1 MDKSVYIEIRDRL
14 KTLISGTEFE
24 NRVFFVG
31 GCCRDDIMGFEIKD
45 IDISVALPDG
55 GIRLAQWL
63 HAEGYAA
70 SEPSVF
76 HDYHTAKFRLAE
88 YPDIELES
96 VQTRKESYPDR
107 GSRNPVTSYGS
118 QEEDCMRR
126 DLTVNALYQNV
137 STGEIVDITAR
148 GLDDIRDHIIR
159 TPADPYRTYD
169 EDPLRILRCVRFAA
183 RFGWEIEEETFAAM
197 KAMVP
202 RMSILTPARI
212 SDEFLKMLQDD
223 RPAMAVE
230 LLCSIGAV
238 EYVLQ
243 ETPSDAAI
251 RALRTLSL
259 ETADMHLRLAT
270 LLYGSQ
276 RARDIMDRLR
286 LSIAEV
292 SDITCLIQCCSE
304 VLQWET
310 VEDSRIREM
319 QYKCNTDDRFNDVML
334 LAGSISD
341 TASKIIEIMRCS
353 SAMIVDGTAMYGYK
367 LPVSGKD
374 IINELGLTPGPMIKE
389 CQEYLL
395 KLAFRNPGLTRQE
408 ALSAIQ
414 NRILERIV

>member
-1 MDKSVYIEIRDRL
+1 MDKSIYIEIRDRL

-31 GCCRDDIMGFEIKD
+31 GCCRDDIMGCEIKD

-63 HAEGYAA
+63 HAEGHTV

-88 YPDIELES
+88 YPEIELES

-107 GSRNPVTSYGS
+107 ESRNPVTSYGTH
-118 QEEDCMRR
+118 EEDCMRR

-137 STGEIVDITAR
+137 STGEIVDITGK
-148 GLDDIRDHIIR
+148 GLEDIHDHIIR

-183 RFGWEIEEETFAAM
+183 RFGWEIEKETLAAM
-197 KAMVP
+197 VEMVP

-212 SDEFLKMLQDD
+212 SEEFLKMLQDD

-243 ETPSDAAI
+243 EMPSNAAI
-251 RALRTLSL
+251 RALRTVASETSDLSI
-259 ETADMHLRLAT
+259 RLAA
-270 LLYGSQ
+270 LLCESAMAY
-276 RARDIMDRLR
+276 RTMDRLR
-286 LSIAEV
+286 LSV
-292 SDITCLIQCCSE
+292 SEISDVTFLIRSCSQI
-304 VLQWET
+304 LRWGT
-310 VEDSRIREM
+310 VTDSDIREM
-319 QYKCNTDDRFNDVML
+319 QYRCNIPERFDEVVL
-334 LAGSISD
+334 LAAALSDGDPKVMEISLR
-341 TASKIIEIMRCS
+341 SKVMME
-353 SAMIVDGTAMYGYK
+353 DGTAMYGYK

-374 IINELGLTPGPMIKE
+374 IIQALNLAPGPVIKE
-389 CQEYLL
+389 YQEYLL
-395 KLAFRNPGLTRQE
+395 NLAFQNPKLTRQK
-408 ALSAIQ
+408 AFDTLIA
-414 NRILERIV
+414 RIHEK

>member
-1 MDKSVYIEIRDRL
+1 MDKSIYIEIRDRL

-31 GCCRDDIMGFEIKD
+31 GCCRDDIMGCEIKD

-55 GIRLAQWL
+55 GIILAQWL
-63 HAEGYAA
+63 HAEGHTV

-88 YPDIELES
+88 YPEIELES

-107 GSRNPVTSYGS
+107 ESRNPVTSYGTH
-118 QEEDCMRR
+118 EEDCMRR

-137 STGEIVDITAR
+137 STGEIVDITGK
-148 GLDDIRDHIIR
+148 GLEDIRDHIIR
-159 TPADPYRTYD
+159 TPGDPYRTYD

-183 RFGWEIEEETFAAM
+183 RFGWQIEKETLAAM
-197 KAMVP
+197 VEMVP

-212 SDEFLKMLQDD
+212 SEEFLKMLQDD

-243 ETPSDAAI
+243 EMPSNAAI
-251 RALRTLSL
+251 RALRTVASETSDLSI
-259 ETADMHLRLAT
+259 RLAA
-270 LLYGSQ
+270 LLYESAMAY
-276 RARDIMDRLR
+276 RTMDRLR
-286 LSIAEV
+286 LSV
-292 SDITCLIQCCSE
+292 SEISDVTFLIRSCSE
-304 VLQWET
+304 ILRWGT
-310 VEDSRIREM
+310 VNDSDIREM
-319 QYKCNTDDRFNDVML
+319 QYRCNIPERFDEVVL
-334 LAGSISD
+334 LAAALSDGDPKVMEISLR
-341 TASKIIEIMRCS
+341 SKVMME
-353 SAMIVDGTAMYGYK
+353 DGTAMYGYK

-395 KLAFRNPGLTRQE
+395 SLAFRNPKFTRQE
-408 ALSAIQ
+408 ALSAIR
-414 NRILERIV
+414 NRILERTV

>member
-1 MDKSVYIEIRDRL
+1 MDKSIYIEIRNRL

-31 GCCRDDIMGFEIKD
+31 GCCRDDIMGCEIKD

-63 HAEGYAA
+63 HAVGHTV

-76 HDYHTAKFRLAE
+76 HDFHTAKFRLAE
-88 YPDIELES
+88 YPGIELES

-107 GSRNPVTSYGS
+107 ESRNPVTSYGTH
-118 QEEDCMRR
+118 EEDCMRR

-137 STGEIVDITAR
+137 STGEIVDITGK

-159 TPADPYRTYD
+159 TPGDPYRTYD

-183 RFGWEIEEETFAAM
+183 RFGWEIEKETLAAM
-197 KAMVP
+197 KTMVP

-230 LLCSIGAV
+230 LLCRIGAV

-259 ETADMHLRLAT
+259 ETTDMRLRLAV

-276 RARDIMDRLR
+276 RSRDIIDRLR

-292 SDITCLIQCCSE
+292 SDITFLIQSCST

-319 QYKCNTDDRFNDVML
+319 QYKCITADRFKEVLL
-334 LAGSISD
+334 LAASLSD
-341 TASKIIEIMRCS
+341 GEAKMIEIKRRS
-353 SAMIVDGTAMYGYK
+353 SAMTEDGTAMYGYK

-374 IINELGLTPGPMIKE
+374 IIQALNLAPGPVIKE
-389 CQEYLL
+389 YQEYLL
-395 KLAFRNPGLTRQE
+395 NLAFQNPKLTRQK
-408 ALSAIQ
+408 AFDTLIA
-414 NRILERIV
+414 RIYEK

>member
-1 MDKSVYIEIRDRL
+1 MDKSIYIEIRDRL

-31 GCCRDDIMGFEIKD
+31 GCCRDDIMGCEIKD

-63 HAEGYAA
+63 HAEGHTV

-88 YPDIELES
+88 YPEIELES

-107 GSRNPVTSYGS
+107 ESRNPVTSYGTH
-118 QEEDCMRR
+118 EEDCMRR

-137 STGEIVDITAR
+137 STGEIVDITGK
-148 GLDDIRDHIIR
+148 GLEDIRDHIIR

-183 RFGWEIEEETFAAM
+183 RFGWEIEKETLAAM
-197 KAMVP
+197 KDMVP

-212 SDEFLKMLQDD
+212 SEEFLKMLQDD

-243 ETPSDAAI
+243 EMPSNAAI

-259 ETADMHLRLAT
+259 ETANMRLRLAT

-292 SDITCLIQCCSE
+292 SDITFLIQSCST

-319 QYKCNTDDRFNDVML
+319 QYKCFTADRFKEVLL
-334 LAGSISD
+334 LAASLSD
-341 TASKIIEIMRCS
+341 GEAKMIEIKRRS
-353 SAMIVDGTAMYGYK
+353 SAMTEDGTAMYGYK

-374 IINELGLTPGPMIKE
+374 IIQALNLAPGPVIKE
-389 CQEYLL
+389 YQEYLL
-395 KLAFRNPGLTRQE
+395 NLAFQNPKLTRQK
-408 ALSAIQ
+408 AFDTLIA
-414 NRILERIV
+414 RIHEK

>member
-1 MDKSVYIEIRDRL
+1 MDKSIYIEIRDRL

-31 GCCRDDIMGFEIKD
+31 GCCRDDIMGCEIKD

-63 HAEGYAA
+63 HAEGHTV

-88 YPDIELES
+88 YPEIELES

-107 GSRNPVTSYGS
+107 ESRNPVTSYGTH
-118 QEEDCMRR
+118 EEDCMRR

-137 STGEIVDITAR
+137 STGEIVDITGK
-148 GLDDIRDHIIR
+148 GLEDIHDHIIR

-183 RFGWEIEEETFAAM
+183 RFGWEIEKETLAAM
-197 KAMVP
+197 VEMVP

-243 ETPSDAAI
+243 EMPSNAAI
-251 RALRTLSL
+251 RALRTVASETSDLSI
-259 ETADMHLRLAT
+259 RLAA
-270 LLYGSQ
+270 LLCKSAMAY
-276 RARDIMDRLR
+276 RTMDRLR
-286 LSIAEV
+286 LSV
-292 SDITCLIQCCSE
+292 SEISDVTFLIRSCSE
-304 VLQWET
+304 ILRWGT
-310 VEDSRIREM
+310 VNDSDIREM
-319 QYKCNTDDRFNDVML
+319 QYRCNIPERFDEVVL
-334 LAGSISD
+334 LAAALSDGDPKVMEISLR
-341 TASKIIEIMRCS
+341 SKVMME
-353 SAMIVDGTAMYGYK
+353 DGTAMYGYK

-395 KLAFRNPGLTRQE
+395 SLAFKNPRLTQSE
-408 ALSAIQ
+408 ALEALM
-414 NRILERIV
+414 NRNNNE

>member
-1 MDKSVYIEIRDRL
+1 MDKSIYIEIRDRL

-31 GCCRDDIMGFEIKD
+31 GCCRDDIMGCEIKD

-63 HAEGYAA
+63 HAEGHTV

-88 YPDIELES
+88 YPEIELES

-107 GSRNPVTSYGS
+107 ESRNPVTSYGTH
-118 QEEDCMRR
+118 EEDCMRR

-137 STGEIVDITAR
+137 STGEIVDITGK
-148 GLDDIRDHIIR
+148 GLEDIHDHIIR

-183 RFGWEIEEETFAAM
+183 RFGWEIEKETLAAM
-197 KAMVP
+197 VEMVP

-230 LLCSIGAV
+230 LLCTIGAV

-243 ETPSDAAI
+243 EMPSNAAI
-251 RALRTLSL
+251 RALRTVASETSDLSI
-259 ETADMHLRLAT
+259 RLAA
-270 LLYGSQ
+270 LLCESAMAY
-276 RARDIMDRLR
+276 RTMDRLR
-286 LSIAEV
+286 LSV
-292 SDITCLIQCCSE
+292 SEISNVTFLIRSCSE
-304 VLQWET
+304 ILRWGT
-310 VEDSRIREM
+310 VNDSDIREM
-319 QYKCNTDDRFNDVML
+319 QYRCNIPERFDEVVL
-334 LAGSISD
+334 LAAALSDGDPKVMEISLR
-341 TASKIIEIMRCS
+341 SKVMME
-353 SAMIVDGTAMYGYK
+353 DGTAMYGYK

-395 KLAFRNPGLTRQE
+395 SLAFKNPRLTQSE
-408 ALSAIQ
+408 ALEALM
-414 NRILERIV
+414 NRNNNG

>member
-31 GCCRDDIMGFEIKD
+31 GCCRDDIMGCEIKD

-63 HAEGYAA
+63 YAEGHAA

-76 HDYHTAKFRLAE
+76 HDFHTAKFRLAE
-88 YPDIELES
+88 YPEIELES

-107 GSRNPVTSYGS
+107 ESRNPVTSYGTH
-118 QEEDCMRR
+118 EEDCMRR

-137 STGEIVDITAR
+137 STGEIVDITGK
-148 GLDDIRDHIIR
+148 GLEDIRDHIIR

-183 RFGWEIEEETFAAM
+183 RFGWEIEKETLAAM
-197 KAMVP
+197 VEMVP

-212 SDEFLKMLQDD
+212 SEEFLKMLQDD

-238 EYVLQ
+238 EYVLH

-251 RALRTLSL
+251 RALRALSS
-259 ETADMHLRLAT
+259 ETADMRLRLAT

-319 QYKCNTDDRFNDVML
+319 QYKCVTADRFKEVLL
-334 LAGSISD
+334 LAASLSD
-341 TASKIIEIMRCS
+341 GEAKMIEIKRRS
-353 SAMIVDGTAMYGYK
+353 SAMTEDGTAMYGYK

-374 IINELGLTPGPMIKE
+374 IIQALNLAPGPVIKE
-389 CQEYLL
+389 YQEYLL
-395 KLAFRNPGLTRQE
+395 NLAFQNPKLTRQK
-408 ALSAIQ
+408 AFD
-414 NRILERIV
+414 ILIARGV

>member
-24 NRVFFVG
+24 NMVFFVG
-31 GCCRDDIMGFEIKD
+31 GCCRDDIMGCEIKD

-63 HAEGYAA
+63 YAEGHAA

-76 HDYHTAKFRLAE
+76 HEYHTAKFRLAE

-107 GSRNPVTSYGS
+107 ESRNPVTSYGTH
-118 QEEDCMRR
+118 EEDCMRR

-137 STGEIVDITAR
+137 STGEIVDITGK
-148 GLDDIRDHIIR
+148 GLEDIRDHIIR

-183 RFGWEIEEETFAAM
+183 RFGWEIEKETLAAM
-197 KAMVP
+197 VEMVP

-212 SDEFLKMLQDD
+212 SEEFLKMLQDD

-238 EYVLQ
+238 EYVLH

-251 RALRTLSL
+251 RALRTLSS
-259 ETADMHLRLAT
+259 ETSDMCLRLAT

-276 RARDIMDRLR
+276 RSRDIMDRLR

-292 SDITCLIQCCSE
+292 SYITFLIQSCSTA
-304 VLQWET
+304 LQWET

-319 QYKCNTDDRFNDVML
+319 QYKCVTADRFKEVLL
-334 LAGSISD
+334 LAASLSD
-341 TASKIIEIMRCS
+341 GEAKMIEIKRRS
-353 SAMIVDGTAMYGYK
+353 SAMTEDGTAMYGYK

-374 IINELGLTPGPMIKE
+374 IIQALNLAPGPVIKE
-389 CQEYLL
+389 YQEYLL
-395 KLAFRNPGLTRQE
+395 NLAFQNPKLTRQK
-408 ALSAIQ
+408 AFDTLIA
-414 NRILERIV
+414 RIHEK

>member
-14 KTLISGTEFE
+14 KALISGTEFE

-31 GCCRDDIMGFEIKD
+31 GCCRDDIMGCEIKD

-63 HAEGYAA
+63 HAEGHTV

-88 YPDIELES
+88 YPEIELES

-107 GSRNPVTSYGS
+107 ESRNPVTSYGTH
-118 QEEDCMRR
+118 EEDCMRR

-137 STGEIVDITAR
+137 STGEIVDITGK
-148 GLDDIRDHIIR
+148 GLEDIHDHIIR

-183 RFGWEIEEETFAAM
+183 RFGWEIEKETLAAM
-197 KAMVP
+197 VEMVP

-212 SDEFLKMLQDD
+212 SEEFLKMLQDD

-230 LLCSIGAV
+230 LLCTIGAV

-243 ETPSDAAI
+243 EMPSNAAI
-251 RALRTLSL
+251 RALRTVASETSDLSI
-259 ETADMHLRLAT
+259 RLAA
-270 LLYGSQ
+270 LLCESAMAY
-276 RARDIMDRLR
+276 RTVDRLR
-286 LSIAEV
+286 LSV
-292 SDITCLIQCCSE
+292 SEISDVTFLIRSCSE
-304 VLQWET
+304 ILRWGT
-310 VEDSRIREM
+310 VNDSDIREM
-319 QYKCNTDDRFNDVML
+319 QYRCNIPERFDEVVL
-334 LAGSISD
+334 LAAALSDGDPKVMEISLR
-341 TASKIIEIMRCS
+341 SKVMME
-353 SAMIVDGTAMYGYK
+353 DGTAMFGYK

-395 KLAFRNPGLTRQE
+395 SLAFRNPKLTRQE

-414 NRILERIV
+414 NRILERTM

>member
-1 MDKSVYIEIRDRL
+1 MDKSIYIEIRDRL

-31 GCCRDDIMGFEIKD
+31 GCCRDDIMGCEIKD

-63 HAEGYAA
+63 HAEGHTV

-88 YPDIELES
+88 YPEIELES

-107 GSRNPVTSYGS
+107 ESRNPVTSYGTH
-118 QEEDCMRR
+118 EEDCMRR

-137 STGEIVDITAR
+137 STGEIVDITR
-148 GLDDIRDHIIR
+148 KGLEDIHDHIIR

-183 RFGWEIEEETFAAM
+183 RFGWEIEKETLAAM
-197 KAMVP
+197 KDMVP

-212 SDEFLKMLQDD
+212 SEEFLKMLQDD

-243 ETPSDAAI
+243 EMPSNAAI

-259 ETADMHLRLAT
+259 ETANMRLRLAT

-292 SDITCLIQCCSE
+292 SDITFLIQSCST

-319 QYKCNTDDRFNDVML
+319 QYKCFTADRFKEVLL
-334 LAGSISD
+334 LAASLSD
-341 TASKIIEIMRCS
+341 GEAKMIEIKRRS
-353 SAMIVDGTAMYGYK
+353 SAMTEDGTAMYGYK

-374 IINELGLTPGPMIKE
+374 IIQALNLAPGPVIKE
-389 CQEYLL
+389 YQEYLL
-395 KLAFRNPGLTRQE
+395 NLAFQNPKLTRQK
-408 ALSAIQ
+408 AFDTLIA
-414 NRILERIV
+414 RIHEK

>member
-31 GCCRDDIMGFEIKD
+31 GCCRDDIMGCEIKD

-63 HAEGYAA
+63 YAEGYAA

-76 HDYHTAKFRLAE
+76 HEYHTAKFRLAE
-88 YPDIELES
+88 YPEIELES

-107 GSRNPVTSYGS
+107 ESRNPVTSYGTH
-118 QEEDCMRR
+118 EEDCMRR

-137 STGEIVDITAR
+137 STGEIVDITGK
-148 GLDDIRDHIIR
+148 GLKDIRDHIIR
-159 TPADPYRTYD
+159 TPADPYRIYD
-169 EDPLRILRCVRFAA
+169 EDPLRILRCIRFAA
-183 RFGWEIEEETFAAM
+183 RFGWEIEKETLAAM
-197 KAMVP
+197 VEMVP

-212 SDEFLKMLQDD
+212 SEEFLKMLQDD

-251 RALRTLSL
+251 RALRTLSS
-259 ETADMHLRLAT
+259 ETSDMCLRLAT

-276 RARDIMDRLR
+276 RSRDIMDRLR

-292 SDITCLIQCCSE
+292 SYITFLIQSCSS
-304 VLQWET
+304 VLQCET

-319 QYKCNTDDRFNDVML
+319 QYKCVTADRFKEVLL
-334 LAGSISD
+334 LAASLSD
-341 TASKIIEIMRCS
+341 GEAKMIEIKRRS
-353 SAMIVDGTAMYGYK
+353 SAMTEDGTAMYGYK

-374 IINELGLTPGPMIKE
+374 IIQALNLAPGPVIKE
-389 CQEYLL
+389 YQEYLL
-395 KLAFRNPGLTRQE
+395 SLAFKNPKLTRQK
-408 ALSAIQ
+408 AFDTLIA
-414 NRILERIV
+414 RIHEK

>member
-31 GCCRDDIMGFEIKD
+31 GCCRDDIMGCEIKD

-63 HAEGYAA
+63 YAEGHAA

-76 HDYHTAKFRLAE
+76 HDFHTAKFRLAE
-88 YPDIELES
+88 YPEIELES

-107 GSRNPVTSYGS
+107 ESRNPVTSYGTH
-118 QEEDCMRR
+118 EEDCMRR

-137 STGEIVDITAR
+137 STGEIVDITGK
-148 GLDDIRDHIIR
+148 GLEDIRDHIIR
-159 TPADPYRTYD
+159 TPGDPYRTYD

-183 RFGWEIEEETFAAM
+183 RFGWEIEEETLAAM
-197 KAMVP
+197 NAMVP

-212 SDEFLKMLQDD
+212 SEEFLKMLQDD

-238 EYVLQ
+238 EYVLH

-251 RALRTLSL
+251 RALRALSL
-259 ETADMHLRLAT
+259 ETADMRLRLAT

-292 SDITCLIQCCSE
+292 SYITFLIQSCSA

-319 QYKCNTDDRFNDVML
+319 QYKCVTADRFKEVLL
-334 LAGSISD
+334 LAASLSD
-341 TASKIIEIMRCS
+341 GEAKMIEIKRRS
-353 SAMIVDGTAMYGYK
+353 SAMTEDGTAMYGYK

-374 IINELGLTPGPMIKE
+374 IIQALNLAPGPVIKE
-389 CQEYLL
+389 YQEYLL
-395 KLAFRNPGLTRQE
+395 NLAFQNPKLTRQK
-408 ALSAIQ
+408 AFDTLIA
-414 NRILERIV
+414 RGV

>member
-31 GCCRDDIMGFEIKD
+31 GCCRDDIMGCEIKD

-63 HAEGYAA
+63 HAEGHTV

-88 YPDIELES
+88 YPEIELES

-107 GSRNPVTSYGS
+107 ESRNPVTSYGTH
-118 QEEDCMRR
+118 EEDCMRR

-137 STGEIVDITAR
+137 STGEIVDITGK
-148 GLDDIRDHIIR
+148 GLEDIRDHIIR

-183 RFGWEIEEETFAAM
+183 RFGWEIEKETLAAM
-197 KAMVP
+197 VEMVP

-212 SDEFLKMLQDD
+212 SEEFLKMLQDD

-230 LLCSIGAV
+230 LLCRIGAV

-259 ETADMHLRLAT
+259 ETADMRLRLAV

-276 RARDIMDRLR
+276 RSRDIMDRLR

-292 SDITCLIQCCSE
+292 SDITFLIQSCST

-319 QYKCNTDDRFNDVML
+319 QYKCVTADRFKEVLL
-334 LAGSISD
+334 LAASLSD
-341 TASKIIEIMRCS
+341 GEAKMIEIKRRS
-353 SAMIVDGTAMYGYK
+353 SAMTEDGTAMYGYK

-374 IINELGLTPGPMIKE
+374 IIQALNLAPGPVIKE
-389 CQEYLL
+389 YQEYLL
-395 KLAFRNPGLTRQE
+395 SLAFKNPKLTRQK
-408 ALSAIQ
+408 AFDTLIA
-414 NRILERIV
+414 RIHEK

>member
-24 NRVFFVG
+24 NRAFFVG
-31 GCCRDDIMGFEIKD
+31 GCCRDDIMGCEIKD

-63 HAEGYAA
+63 YAEGHAA

-76 HDYHTAKFRLAE
+76 HEYHTAKFRLAE

-107 GSRNPVTSYGS
+107 ESRNPVTSYGTH
-118 QEEDCMRR
+118 EEDCMRR

-137 STGEIVDITAR
+137 STGEIVDITGK
-148 GLDDIRDHIIR
+148 GLEDIRDHIIR

-183 RFGWEIEEETFAAM
+183 RFGWEIEKETLAAM
-197 KAMVP
+197 VEMVP

-212 SDEFLKMLQDD
+212 SEEFLKMLQDD

-238 EYVLQ
+238 EYVLH

-251 RALRTLSL
+251 RALRTLSS
-259 ETADMHLRLAT
+259 ETSDMCLRLAT

-276 RARDIMDRLR
+276 RSRDIMDRLR

-292 SDITCLIQCCSE
+292 SYITFLIQSCST

-319 QYKCNTDDRFNDVML
+319 QYKCVTADRFKEVLL
-334 LAGSISD
+334 LAASLSD
-341 TASKIIEIMRCS
+341 GEAKMIEIKRRS
-353 SAMIVDGTAMYGYK
+353 SAMTEDGTAMYGYK

-374 IINELGLTPGPMIKE
+374 IIQALNLAPGPVIKE
-389 CQEYLL
+389 YQEYLL
-395 KLAFRNPGLTRQE
+395 NLAFQNPKLTRQK
-408 ALSAIQ
+408 AFDTLIA
-414 NRILERIV
+414 RIHEK

>member
-1 MDKSVYIEIRDRL
+1 MDKSIYIEIRDRL
-14 KTLISGTEFE
+14 KTLISDTEFE

-31 GCCRDDIMGFEIKD
+31 GCCRDDIMGCEIKD

-63 HAEGYAA
+63 HAEGHTV

-88 YPDIELES
+88 YPEIELES

-107 GSRNPVTSYGS
+107 ESRNPVTAYGTH
-118 QEEDCMRR
+118 EEDCMRR

-137 STGEIVDITAR
+137 STGEIVDITGK
-148 GLDDIRDHIIR
+148 GLEDIRDHIIR
-159 TPADPYRTYD
+159 TPGDPYRTYD

-183 RFGWEIEEETFAAM
+183 RFGWEIEKETLAAM
-197 KAMVP
+197 VEMVP

-212 SDEFLKMLQDD
+212 SEEFLKMLQDD

-230 LLCSIGAV
+230 LLCSIGSV

-251 RALRTLSL
+251 RALRTVASETSDLSI
-259 ETADMHLRLAT
+259 RLAA
-270 LLYGSQ
+270 LLCESAMAC
-276 RARDIMDRLR
+276 RTMDRLR
-286 LSIAEV
+286 LSV
-292 SDITCLIQCCSE
+292 SEISDVTFLIRSCSE
-304 VLQWET
+304 ILRWGT
-310 VEDSRIREM
+310 VNDSDIREM
-319 QYKCNTDDRFNDVML
+319 QYRCNIPERFDEVVL
-334 LAGSISD
+334 LAAALSDGDPKVMEISLR
-341 TASKIIEIMRCS
+341 SKIMME
-353 SAMIVDGTAMYGYK
+353 DGTAMFGYK

-374 IINELGLTPGPMIKE
+374 IINELGLTPGPLIKE

-395 KLAFRNPGLTRQE
+395 SLAFKNPRLTQSE
-408 ALSAIQ
+408 ALEALM
-414 NRILERIV
+414 NRNNNG

>member
-31 GCCRDDIMGFEIKD
+31 GCCRDDIMGCEIKD

-63 HAEGYAA
+63 YAEGHAA

-76 HDYHTAKFRLAE
+76 HDFHTAKFRLAE
-88 YPDIELES
+88 YPEIELES

-107 GSRNPVTSYGS
+107 ESRNPVTSYGTH
-118 QEEDCMRR
+118 EEDCMRR

-137 STGEIVDITAR
+137 STGEIVDITGK
-148 GLDDIRDHIIR
+148 GLEDIRDHIIR

-183 RFGWEIEEETFAAM
+183 RFGWEIEKVTLAAM
-197 KAMVP
+197 VEMVP

-212 SDEFLKMLQDD
+212 SEEFLKMLQDD

-243 ETPSDAAI
+243 ETLSDAAI
-251 RALRTLSL
+251 RALRTLSS
-259 ETADMHLRLAT
+259 ETSDMCLRLAV

-276 RARDIMDRLR
+276 RSRDIMDRLR
-286 LSIAEV
+286 LSMAEV
-292 SDITCLIQCCSE
+292 SDITFLIQSCSA
-304 VLQWET
+304 VLHWDI

-319 QYKCNTDDRFNDVML
+319 QYKCVTADRFKEVLL
-334 LAGSISD
+334 LAASLSD
-341 TASKIIEIMRCS
+341 GEAKMIEIKRRS
-353 SAMIVDGTAMYGYK
+353 SAMTEDGTAMYGYK

-374 IINELGLTPGPMIKE
+374 IIQALNLAPGPVIKE
-389 CQEYLL
+389 YQEYLL
-395 KLAFRNPGLTRQE
+395 NLAFQNPKLTRQKAFD
-408 ALSAIQ
+408 ALIA
-414 NRILERIV
+414 RGV

>member
-31 GCCRDDIMGFEIKD
+31 GCCRDDIMGCEIKD

-63 HAEGYAA
+63 YAEGYAA

-76 HDYHTAKFRLAE
+76 HEYHTAKFRLAE
-88 YPDIELES
+88 YPEIELES

-107 GSRNPVTSYGS
+107 ESRNPVTSYGTH
-118 QEEDCMRR
+118 EEDCMRR

-137 STGEIVDITAR
+137 STGEIVDITGK
-148 GLDDIRDHIIR
+148 GLEDIRDHIIR

-183 RFGWEIEEETFAAM
+183 RFGWEIEKETLAAM
-197 KAMVP
+197 KDMVP

-212 SDEFLKMLQDD
+212 SEEFLKMLQDD

-251 RALRTLSL
+251 RALRTLSS
-259 ETADMHLRLAT
+259 ETSDMCLRLAT
-270 LLYGSQ
+270 LLYASQ
-276 RARDIMDRLR
+276 RSRDIMDRLR

-292 SDITCLIQCCSE
+292 SDITFLIQSCST

-319 QYKCNTDDRFNDVML
+319 QYKCITADRFKEVLL
-334 LAGSISD
+334 LAASFSD
-341 TASKIIEIMRCS
+341 GEAKMVEIKRRS
-353 SAMIVDGTAMYGYK
+353 SAMTEDGTAMYGYK

-374 IINELGLTPGPMIKE
+374 IIQALNLAPGPVIKE
-389 CQEYLL
+389 YQEYLL
-395 KLAFRNPGLTRQE
+395 NLAFQNPKLTRQK
-408 ALSAIQ
+408 AFDTLIA
-414 NRILERIV
+414 RGV

>member
-14 KTLISGTEFE
+14 KALISGTEFE

-31 GCCRDDIMGFEIKD
+31 GCCRDDIMGCEIKD

-63 HAEGYAA
+63 HAEGHTV

-88 YPDIELES
+88 YPEIELES

-107 GSRNPVTSYGS
+107 ESRNPVTSYGTH
-118 QEEDCMRR
+118 EEDCMRR

-137 STGEIVDITAR
+137 STGEIVDITGK

-159 TPADPYRTYD
+159 TPGDPYRTYD

-183 RFGWEIEEETFAAM
+183 RFGWEIEKETLAAM
-197 KAMVP
+197 VEMVP

-212 SDEFLKMLQDD
+212 SEEFLKMLQDD

-230 LLCSIGAV
+230 LLCTIGAV

-243 ETPSDAAI
+243 EMPSNAAI
-251 RALRTLSL
+251 RALRTVASETSDLSI
-259 ETADMHLRLAT
+259 RLAA
-270 LLYGSQ
+270 LLCESAMAY
-276 RARDIMDRLR
+276 RTVDRLR
-286 LSIAEV
+286 LSV
-292 SDITCLIQCCSE
+292 SEISDVTFLIRSCSE
-304 VLQWET
+304 ILRWGT
-310 VEDSRIREM
+310 VNDSDIREM
-319 QYKCNTDDRFNDVML
+319 QYRCNIPERFDEVVL
-334 LAGSISD
+334 LAAALSDGDPKVMEISLR
-341 TASKIIEIMRCS
+341 SKVMME
-353 SAMIVDGTAMYGYK
+353 DGTAMFGYK

-395 KLAFRNPGLTRQE
+395 SLAFRNPKLTRQE

-414 NRILERIV
+414 NRILERTV

>member
-1 MDKSVYIEIRDRL
+1 MDKSIYIEIRDRL

-31 GCCRDDIMGFEIKD
+31 GCCRDDIMGCEIKD

-63 HAEGYAA
+63 HAEGHTV

-88 YPDIELES
+88 YPEIELES

-107 GSRNPVTSYGS
+107 ESRNPVTSYGTH
-118 QEEDCMRR
+118 EEDCMRR

-137 STGEIVDITAR
+137 STGEIVDITGK

-159 TPADPYRTYD
+159 TPGDPYRTYD

-183 RFGWEIEEETFAAM
+183 RFGWEIEKETLAAM
-197 KAMVP
+197 VEMVP

-212 SDEFLKMLQDD
+212 SEEFLKMLQDD
-223 RPAMAVE
+223 RPAMAIE

-251 RALRTLSL
+251 RALRTVASETSDLSI
-259 ETADMHLRLAT
+259 RLAA
-270 LLYGSQ
+270 LLCESAMAY
-276 RARDIMDRLR
+276 RTMDRLR
-286 LSIAEV
+286 LSV
-292 SDITCLIQCCSE
+292 SEISDVTFLIRSCSE
-304 VLQWET
+304 ILRWET
-310 VEDSRIREM
+310 VNDSDIREM
-319 QYKCNTDDRFNDVML
+319 QYRCNIPERFDEVVL
-334 LAGSISD
+334 LAAALSDGDPKVMEISLR
-341 TASKIIEIMRCS
+341 SKVMME
-353 SAMIVDGTAMYGYK
+353 DGTAMYGYK

-395 KLAFRNPGLTRQE
+395 SLAFRNPKLTRQE

-414 NRILERIV
+414 NRILERTM

>member
-1 MDKSVYIEIRDRL
+1 MDKSIYIEIRNRL

-31 GCCRDDIMGFEIKD
+31 GCCRDDIMGCEIKD

-63 HAEGYAA
+63 HAEGHTV

-88 YPDIELES
+88 YPEIELES

-107 GSRNPVTSYGS
+107 ESRNPVTSYGTH
-118 QEEDCMRR
+118 EEDCMRR

-137 STGEIVDITAR
+137 STGEIVDITGK

-159 TPADPYRTYD
+159 TPGDPYRTYD

-183 RFGWEIEEETFAAM
+183 RFGWEIEKETLAAM
-197 KAMVP
+197 KTMVP

-212 SDEFLKMLQDD
+212 SEEFLKMLQDD

-230 LLCSIGAV
+230 LLCRIGAV

-259 ETADMHLRLAT
+259 ETTDMRLRLAV

-276 RARDIMDRLR
+276 RSRDIMDRLR

-292 SDITCLIQCCSE
+292 SDITFLIQSCST

-319 QYKCNTDDRFNDVML
+319 QYKCITADRFKEVLL
-334 LAGSISD
+334 LAASLSD
-341 TASKIIEIMRCS
+341 GEAKMIEIKRRS
-353 SAMIVDGTAMYGYK
+353 SAMTEDGTAMYGYK

-374 IINELGLTPGPMIKE
+374 IIQALNLAPGPVIKE
-389 CQEYLL
+389 YQEYLL
-395 KLAFRNPGLTRQE
+395 NLAFQNPKLTRQK
-408 ALSAIQ
+408 AFDTLIA
-414 NRILERIV
+414 RIHEK

>member
-1 MDKSVYIEIRDRL
+1 MDKSIYIEIRDRL
-14 KTLISGTEFE
+14 KTLISDTEFE

-31 GCCRDDIMGFEIKD
+31 GCCRDDIMGCEIKD

-63 HAEGYAA
+63 HAEGHTV

-88 YPDIELES
+88 YPEIELES

-107 GSRNPVTSYGS
+107 ESRNPVTAYGTH
-118 QEEDCMRR
+118 EEDCMRR

-137 STGEIVDITAR
+137 STGEIVDITGK

-159 TPADPYRTYD
+159 TPGDPYRTYD

-183 RFGWEIEEETFAAM
+183 RFGWEIEKETLAAM

-212 SDEFLKMLQDD
+212 SEEFLKMLQDD

-251 RALRTLSL
+251 RALRTVASETSDLSI
-259 ETADMHLRLAT
+259 RLAA
-270 LLYGSQ
+270 LLCESAMAY
-276 RARDIMDRLR
+276 RTMDRLR
-286 LSIAEV
+286 LSV
-292 SDITCLIQCCSE
+292 SEISDVTFLIRSCSE
-304 VLQWET
+304 ILRWGT
-310 VEDSRIREM
+310 VNDSDIREM
-319 QYKCNTDDRFNDVML
+319 QYRCNIPERFDEVVL
-334 LAGSISD
+334 LAAALSDGDPKVMEISLR
-341 TASKIIEIMRCS
+341 SKVMME
-353 SAMIVDGTAMYGYK
+353 DGTAMYGYK

-395 KLAFRNPGLTRQE
+395 SLAFKNPKLTRQE

-414 NRILERIV
+414 NRILERTV